1 MTEEK
6 RNDEIDLIEVFTN
19 IYLFFKK
26 HFWFLFGAVLVGAIL
41 GYSTKFYTQKFYE
54 SSMLIESEILRED
67 ILKEYIDNIQSLKED
82 KNYNF
87 LSEKM
92 DIEPNKLI
100 NLISIESEIIEDKDK
115 DKDIPQPIHIKVK
128 AHTNTILQK
137 LAKGI
142 ANYINK
148 EEYVQNEI
156 DIFKKNTRDLINKI
170 NQEIKKIEQIQA
182 NFIEP
187 QNRAGE
193 IRIYSQEK
201 SLQEEL
207 LLLTKEKQELE
218 KAIQLAA
225 PFRVIKDFTIYN
237 NPKTKAT
244 TYTLAGALIF
254 GFIAFLILIVRNINR
269 SLKEKGIS

>member
-6 RNDEIDLIEVFTN
+6 RNDEIDLIEVFTH

-54 SSMLIESEILRED
+54 SSMLIESEILTDE
-67 ILKEYIDNIQSLKED
+67 ILMEYINNIQTLLDD
-82 KNYNF
+82 KNYI
-87 LSEKM
+87 LLQEKM
-92 DIEPNKLI
+92 EIDSSELIDIN
-100 NLISIESEIIEDKDK
+100 SIDANFVYDEEEKKRLNYLS
-115 DKDIPQPIHIKVK
+115 VK
-128 AHTNTILQK
+128 AITNNNKVLKNMDQGILNF
-137 LAKGI
+137 I
-142 ANYINK
+142 DK
-148 EEYVQNEI
+148 EEYFQNEI
-156 DIFKKNTRDLINKI
+156 QIFRKNAQNLIQNI
-170 NQEIKKIEQIQA
+170 NQKIHKIEQLQA
-182 NFIEP
+182 NFISP
-187 QNRAGE
+187 KNNNGE
-193 IRIYSQEK
+193 IKIYYQEK

-207 LLLTKEKQELE
+207 LLLTKEKQTLE

-225 PFRVIKDFTIYN
+225 PFRVIKDFTIYK

-244 TYTLAGALIF
+244 IYTLAGALIF

>member
-54 SSMLIESEILRED
+54 SSMLIESEILTDE
-67 ILKEYIDNIQSLKED
+67 ILMEYINNIQTLLDD
-82 KNYNF
+82 KNYI
-87 LSEKM
+87 LLQEKM
-92 DIEPNKLI
+92 EIDSSELIDIN
-100 NLISIESEIIEDKDK
+100 SIDANFVYDEEEKKRLNYLS
-115 DKDIPQPIHIKVK
+115 VK
-128 AHTNTILQK
+128 AITNNNKVLKNMDQGILNF
-137 LAKGI
+137 I
-142 ANYINK
+142 DK
-148 EEYVQNEI
+148 EEYFQNEI
-156 DIFKKNTRDLINKI
+156 QIFRKNAQNLIQNI
-170 NQEIKKIEQIQA
+170 NQEIHKIEQLQA
-182 NFIEP
+182 NFISP
-187 QNRAGE
+187 KNNNGE
-193 IRIYSQEK
+193 IKIYYQEK

-207 LLLTKEKQELE
+207 LLLTKEKQALE

-225 PFRVIKDFTIYN
+225 PFRVIKDFTIYK

>member
-54 SSMLIESEILRED
+54 SSMLIESEILTDE
-67 ILKEYIDNIQSLKED
+67 ILMEYINNIQTLLDD
-82 KNYNF
+82 KNYI
-87 LSEKM
+87 LLQEKM
-92 DIEPNKLI
+92 EIDSSELIDIN
-100 NLISIESEIIEDKDK
+100 SIDANFVYDEEEKKRLNYLS
-115 DKDIPQPIHIKVK
+115 VK
-128 AHTNTILQK
+128 AITNNNKVLKNMDQGILNF
-137 LAKGI
+137 I
-142 ANYINK
+142 DK
-148 EEYVQNEI
+148 EEYFQNEI
-156 DIFKKNTRDLINKI
+156 QIFRKNAQNLIQNI
-170 NQEIKKIEQIQA
+170 NQEIHKIEQLQA
-182 NFIEP
+182 NFISP
-187 QNRAGE
+187 KNNNGE
-193 IRIYSQEK
+193 IKIYYQEK

-207 LLLTKEKQELE
+207 LLLTKEKQALE

-225 PFRVIKDFTIYN
+225 PFRVIKDFTIYK

-244 TYTLAGALIF
+244 TYTLVGALIF

>member
-6 RNDEIDLIEVFTN
+6 RNDEIDLIEVFTH

-54 SSMLIESEILRED
+54 SSMLIESEILTDE
-67 ILKEYIDNIQSLKED
+67 ILMEYINNIQTLLDD
-82 KNYNF
+82 KNYI
-87 LSEKM
+87 LLQEKM
-92 DIEPNKLI
+92 EIDSSELIDIN
-100 NLISIESEIIEDKDK
+100 SIDANFVYDEEEKKRLNYLS
-115 DKDIPQPIHIKVK
+115 VK
-128 AHTNTILQK
+128 AITNNNKVLKNMDQGILNF
-137 LAKGI
+137 I
-142 ANYINK
+142 DK
-148 EEYVQNEI
+148 EEYFQNEI
-156 DIFKKNTRDLINKI
+156 QIFRKNAQNLIQNI
-170 NQEIKKIEQIQA
+170 NQEIHKIEQLQA
-182 NFIEP
+182 NFISP
-187 QNRAGE
+187 KNNNGE
-193 IRIYSQEK
+193 IKIYYQEK

-207 LLLTKEKQELE
+207 LLLTKEKQTLE

-225 PFRVIKDFTIYN
+225 PFRVIKDFTIYK

-244 TYTLAGALIF
+244 IYTLAGALIF

>member
-100 NLISIESEIIEDKDK
+100 NLISIESEIIKDK
-115 DKDIPQPIHIKVK
+115 NIHIKVK

-207 LLLTKEKQELE
+207 LLLTKEKQKLK

-244 TYTLAGALIF
+244 SYTLAGALIF